1 MTGANTALLALAALL
16 AIPGLAWF
24 TVHAIRVGFDYMSA
38 RGNPRN
44 RAGAHESA
52 RDLIL
57 GAAIV
62 IFAITGS
69 AAIWHALSPAAG

>member
-1 MTGANTALLALAALL
+1 MGGFSTSMIALAALF
-16 AIPGLAWF
+16 AAAGLGWF

-44 RAGAHESA
+44 RASAHESA

-57 GAAIV
+57 GGVIV
-62 IFAITGS
+62 IGAVAGS
-69 AAIWHALSPAAG
+69 ALIYNTIHI